1 LRVNFLDFNSYEKT
15 FKMLKVTQKH
25 QKYIFLDFFVVFFL
39 YFLDFFFFKKR
50 IKNRIITTANNR
62 QEDKAGCIA

>member
-39 YFLDFFFFKKR
+39 YFLDFFFLKR

>member
-1 LRVNFLDFNSYEKT
+1 
-15 FKMLKVTQKH
+15 MLKVTQKH

-39 YFLDFFFFKKR
+39 YFLDFFFLKR